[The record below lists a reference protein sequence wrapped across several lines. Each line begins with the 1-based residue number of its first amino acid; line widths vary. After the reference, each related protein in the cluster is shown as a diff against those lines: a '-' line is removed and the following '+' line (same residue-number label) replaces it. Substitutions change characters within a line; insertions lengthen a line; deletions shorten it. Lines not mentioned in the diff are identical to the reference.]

1 MVFTLGSF
9 VSVSSMPKETVDTF
23 FRVFAKLPQ
32 RVIWKWEADIPENIP
47 PNIMMVD
54 WLPQQDLLGI
64 KTIYRLSLRHKSY
77 IVINIFVIL

>member
-1 MVFTLGSF
+1 
-9 VSVSSMPKETVDTF
+9 MPKETVDTF
-23 FRVFAKLPQ
+23 FRVFTKLPQ

-64 KTIYRLSLRHKSY
+64 KTIYRFCLRHKSY

>member
-1 MVFTLGSF
+1 
-9 VSVSSMPKETVDTF
+9 MPKETVDTF
-23 FRVFAKLPQ
+23 FRVFTKLPQ

-54 WLPQQDLLGI
+54 WLPQQDLLGT